1 MLLNGLSVSVS
12 NIESRNGNKIANQFV
27 INCGRIKALQSYES
41 LVLSYN
47 YSTKTLFVGA
57 DYNYSN
63 TTRKYVNIFLNDYLN
78 MWELNTKELAKLEKQ
93 NATSYTLT
101 NGLVIALVFER

>member
-1 MLLNGLSVSVS
+1 MLNGLMVR

-27 INCGRIKALQSYES
+27 IDYERTRALQSYES
-41 LVLSYN
+41 LVLSYDYN
-47 YSTKTLFVGA
+47 TKTLFVGT

-63 TTRKYVNIFLNDYLN
+63 TTRKYVNLFLNDYLN
-78 MWELNTKELAKLEKQ
+78 FWELNTKELSKLERN

-101 NGLVIALVFER
+101 NGLTITLEFER